1 MASIRNSCSN
11 SRSNNNSS
19 YSSSGIH
26 NDSAPECFCHVRA
39 VIRTV
44 RKDGPNKGKKFW
56 GCRNY
61 VSRDVDCGC
70 SFFDWYSEPDNQTQM
85 GDIQCKECSKKDMEN
100 ASIRKTMMKMH
111 EDNISTKNNI
121 KLMIV
126 ICLLLSVICVIFMC
140 ILVKLLM

>member
-1 MASIRNSCSN
+1 
-11 SRSNNNSS
+11 
-19 YSSSGIH
+19 
-26 NDSAPECFCHVRA
+26 

-61 VSRDVDCGC
+61 VVSLNVSVEFSLCYGCWYLMYISFSFSMLFLFCVQQSRDVDFGCG
-70 SFFDWYSEPDNQTQM
+70 FFDWYSEPDNQTQM
-85 GDIQCKECSKKDMEN
+85 GDTQCKECSKKDMEN

-111 EDNISTKNNI
+111 EDNVSTKNNM

>member
-26 NDSAPECFCHVRA
+26 NESAPECSCHVRA

-61 VSRDVDCGC
+61 VSRDVDFGCG
-70 SFFDWYSEPDNQTQM
+70 FFDWYSEPDNQTQM
-85 GDIQCKECSKKDMEN
+85 GDTQCKECSKKDMEKIC
-100 ASIRKTMMKMH
+100 S
-111 EDNISTKNNI
+111 KN
-121 KLMIV
+121 V
-126 ICLLLSVICVIFMC
+126 HCLIFC
-140 ILVKLLM
+140 EVEF

>member
-1 MASIRNSCSN
+1 MNPKTKKPKLYTTMASIRNSCSN

-26 NDSAPECFCHVRA
+26 NESAPECSCHVRA

-61 VSRDVDCGC
+61 VV
-70 SFFDWYSEPDNQTQM
+70 SFNVSVEFSLFYVM
-85 GDIQCKECSKKDMEN
+85 DID
-100 ASIRKTMMKMH
+100 I
-111 EDNISTKNNI
+111 
-121 KLMIV
+121 
-126 ICLLLSVICVIFMC
+126 
-140 ILVKLLM
+140 

>member
-1 MASIRNSCSN
+1 MMYISFSFSMMHHMDVDFNI
-11 SRSNNNSS
+11 
-19 YSSSGIH
+19 YIMLFL
-26 NDSAPECFCHVRA
+26 FCVQQ
-39 VIRTV
+39 
-44 RKDGPNKGKKFW
+44 
-56 GCRNY
+56 
-61 VSRDVDCGC
+61 SRDVGCGC

-85 GDIQCKECSKKDMEN
+85 GDTQCKECSKKDMEN